1 MQLLPPVLRL
11 MLLPVL
17 NVLGPIII
25 GFSLSML
32 IPLALSLWKKDGA
45 SAGFEIAFCITFFT
59 GLLMWLLT
67 RRYKRELIP
76 RDGFLL
82 VTMAW
87 VLLALAA
94 TIPLYVNIEGISFV
108 HAFFEATSGITTTC
122 GTILSG
128 LDRLPLSV
136 NFWRCFLAWMGGI
149 GILVMAVAVLPLLGV
164 GGSQIFRAESS
175 GPMKEGRLTPRI
187 ADTAK
192 AFYNIYLAISVACAV
207 CYHFAGM
214 DWDDAIMHTFT
225 TVSLGGYSSHD
236 AGFAYWPGRAVD
248 WVCVV
253 FLLIGGINFSMHFI
267 AWRKLSLKVYLKDVE
282 TCGWIGTAALISIFA
297 SFMLVYSKTY
307 TDVYDAIYYGV
318 TNTVFVIS
326 TGGFANTN
334 YGEWPLVVQL
344 MILFGSCFATCAGST
359 GGGFKMIRAIALV
372 KQGNLEFKRILHPRM
387 VRPLII
393 GNKVIDKQIIFSVM
407 AFLMLY
413 TVIAL
418 ISTIVFLLSGLDGLT
433 SFSAALACLNNL
445 GPALGSLGP
454 SYNFTSLSDFQVL
467 FCCFLMVIGRLELFT
482 VLVLFT
488 RGFWRA

>member
-1 MQLLPPVLRL
+1 MTMLPPVLRL

-17 NVLGPIII
+17 NVLGPILV

-32 IPLALSLWKKDGA
+32 IPLALSLWKNDGA
-45 SAGFEIAFCITFFT
+45 EAGFEIAFCITFFT
-59 GLLMWLLT
+59 GLFLWLST
-67 RRYKRELIP
+67 RRFKRELIP

-94 TIPLYVNIEGISFV
+94 TIPLYVNIENISFI

-122 GTILSG
+122 ATILSG
-128 LDRLPLSV
+128 LDRLPISV

-149 GILVMAVAVLPLLGV
+149 GILVTAVAVLPLLGV
-164 GGSQIFRAESS
+164 GGAQIFRAEST
-175 GPMKEGRLTPRI
+175 GPLKEGRLTPRI

-192 AFYNIYLAISVACAV
+192 AFYNIYFAISVVCAV

-236 AGFAYWPGRAVD
+236 ASFAYWSSRTVD
-248 WVCVV
+248 WVCVI
-253 FLLIGGINFSMHFI
+253 FLIIGGINFSMHFT
-267 AWRKLSLKVYLKDVE
+267 AWRKLSFRTYLKDAE
-282 TCGWIGTAALISIFA
+282 TCGWILTIVLLSAFISFL
-297 SFMLVYSKTY
+297 LVYDKTY
-307 TDVYDAIYYGV
+307 ATVSDAIYYGV

-334 YGEWPLVVQL
+334 YGEWSLVAQL
-344 MILFGSCFATCAGST
+344 LILLASCFATCAGST
-359 GGGFKMIRAIALV
+359 GGGIKMIRAIALV
-372 KQGNLEFKRILHPRM
+372 KQGNLEFKRILHPKM
-387 VRPLII
+387 VRPLKI
-393 GNKVIDKQIIFSVM
+393 GSQTIDKQVVFLVL

-413 TVIAL
+413 TIIAL
-418 ISTIVFLLSGLDGLT
+418 FSTITFMLSGLDGLT
-433 SFSAALACLNNL
+433 AFSAALACLNNL

-454 SYNFTSLSDFQVL
+454 AYNFASLNDFQIA